1 MSQQNRTV
9 FISGA
14 ARGIGLATAKYFANN
29 NWFVGIMDIN
39 SQELEK
45 ALELI
50 GKENAMVVVGDVS
63 DFKSYQSAIKLFTDK
78 TNEQLDVLVNN
89 AGITYLGE
97 FEDASPETYEKVVEV
112 NLLGP
117 INGVKAALPF
127 LKKTPGAKIINLAS
141 ASAIFGNPEIT
152 VYAGTKAGV
161 KNLTEGW
168 SLAFEKFDIG
178 VSSIMPIYVN
188 TNMVTDY
195 YEKAK
200 TYSKKDVKL
209 EPEQIAKTIY
219 KAVHSSKLH
228 WIVGADAKAYAF
240 LSRLLPTSLVRRL
253 AYWAMNYK

>member
-1 MSQQNRTV
+1 MSQRKTI

-14 ARGIGLATAKYFANN
+14 ARGIGLATAKFFADK
-29 NWFVGIMDIN
+29 NWFVGLMDIN
-39 SQELEK
+39 GDELNN
-45 ALELI
+45 ALNFI
-50 GKENAMVVVGDVS
+50 GNENGIAIIGDVS
-63 DFKSYQSAIKLFTDK
+63 DFESYQKAIQTFVKRTDG
-78 TNEQLDVLVNN
+78 QLNVLLNN
-89 AGITYLGE
+89 AGITYLGK
-97 FEDASPETYEKVVEV
+97 FEDATPERNKKVVEV

-117 INGVKAALPF
+117 INGVKAALLY
-127 LKKTPGAKIINLAS
+127 LKNTSGSKIINMAS

-168 SLAFEKFDIG
+168 SLAFEKYGIG

-195 YEKAK
+195 CDKAQ

-209 EPEQIAKTIY
+209 EPDQIAKTIF
-219 KAVHSSKLH
+219 KAVHSNKLH
-228 WIVGADAKAYAF
+228 WIVGADAKTYAF
-240 LSRLLPTSLVRRL
+240 LSRLLPAGLVRKL

>member
-1 MSQQNRTV
+1 MSKKRSV

-14 ARGIGLATAKYFANN
+14 ARGIGLATAKLFTDK
-29 NWFVGIMDIN
+29 NWVVGLMDVN

-45 ALELI
+45 ALDFI
-50 GKENAMVVVGDVS
+50 GKDNAIAFVGDVS
-63 DFKSYQSAIKLFTDK
+63 DFESYQSAIKLFTEK
-78 TNEQLDVLVNN
+78 TKGQLDVLVNN
-89 AGITYLGE
+89 AGITYVGD
-97 FEDASPETYEKVVEV
+97 FEDAAPGVYKKVVEV

-117 INGVKAALPF
+117 INGVKAALPY
-127 LKKTPGAKIINLAS
+127 LKKTPDAKIINLAS

-152 VYAGTKAGV
+152 VYAGTKAAV

-168 SLAFEKFDIG
+168 SLAFEKYDIG

-188 TNMVTDY
+188 TNMVRDY
-195 YEKAK
+195 YDKAK

-219 KAVHSSKLH
+219 KAVHSNKLH
-228 WIVGADAKAYAF
+228 WVVGADAKVYAF
-240 LSRLLPTSLVRRL
+240 LPRILPTNLVRKL